1 MELLHN
7 DFIVIKLEAVQW
19 PPTTVTSGDVFQASV
34 RLNDASDS
42 WRPRLGDSMHLV
54 TEFIPLELP
63 PGVESVHDNIFF
75 EVPNFDMYAGSDD
88 IGELAFIVSLAA
100 VVPGKYD
107 LHFWGYIDQAGSS
120 TTVMLQGTVSHRI
133 KVLDTAQV
141 TTTDAVSV

>member
-1 MELLHN
+1 MALLYN

-63 PGVESVHDNIFF
+63 PGVESVHDNIETSLSRRDFLLPWPSFACCSRLF
-75 EVPNFDMYAGSDD
+75 EPSF
-88 IGELAFIVSLAA
+88 
-100 VVPGKYD
+100 
-107 LHFWGYIDQAGSS
+107 
-120 TTVMLQGTVSHRI
+120 
-133 KVLDTAQV
+133 
-141 TTTDAVSV
+141 